1 MHNSFQAASNAVP
14 IASAASGSSGCRG
27 WLGTILFMA
36 HVTSEL
42 YSLPEIFPYGSSS
55 SQASRFHQEWSR
67 PQCGQRVRASTS
79 GSPTKIEGSVSMPV
93 GIGPPVIGHLIIT
106 ALMAPT
112 RSLPRAQDTI
122 GSFGQARK
130 ISVRN
135 GTNDSADQSPVFRLR
150 Q

>member
-1 MHNSFQAASNAVP
+1 
-14 IASAASGSSGCRG
+14 
-27 WLGTILFMA
+27 
-36 HVTSEL
+36 
-42 YSLPEIFPYGSSS
+42 
-55 SQASRFHQEWSR
+55 
-67 PQCGQRVRASTS
+67 
-79 GSPTKIEGSVSMPV
+79 MPV

-150 Q
+150 QAVGAPGAPLDAFSIEDHDLASTGVDELLA